1 MCPKGIEASLLSLNS
16 SIVGM
21 NIYGIKSLMGLF
33 INHFFVGAKNE
44 NIEEKLWQLY
54 IYQIIGTFIPF
65 LYISCLIP
73 KEKKVREL
81 Q

>member
-44 NIEEKLWQLY
+44 NIEEKLWQLCPLN
-54 IYQIIGTFIPF
+54 TVP
-65 LYISCLIP
+65 L
-73 KEKKVREL
+73 
-81 Q
+81 